1 MKKDRILIVEDQD
14 NLRETW
20 KMILNTFNVNPFM
33 AENGEKAVEILK
45 TEDIAIVVTDLQ
57 MPVQDGYYVLDYLKS
72 HTKNIITWVCTGQ
85 LIPNPPLTN
94 YTVHKTILKP
104 FNMILESKE
113 LIALLQSQG

>member
-20 KMILNTFNVNPFM
+20 KMILNTFNVNPFT
-33 AENGEKAVEILK
+33 AENGEEAVKILK

-57 MPVQDGYYVLDYLKS
+57 MPVQDGYYVLDYLRS
-72 HTKNIITWVCTGQ
+72 NDENIITWVCTGQ
-85 LIPNPPLTN
+85 LIPNPPLTDF
-94 YTVHKTILKP
+94 TVHKTVLKP